1 MRRRFAILL
10 AGCTAVAASAVLPS
24 SRAEIDADAGSASS
38 IAQCGAQYSAGHDP
52 SGLWS
57 RLNSTTP
64 PKIKIT
70 TTRVPADG
78 GAGTKTHED
87 DDGIQ
92 IFWDPNQNVTKDG
105 VTAGPCEVLYHEL
118 QHAADDADDIPR
130 SVLDD
135 SCSAK
140 GIGKDKDGKDKGI
153 PYAEWRAVAAE
164 NAYRKSLGL
173 TPLRM
178 SYNQTP
184 FGFDQYSSFDDCKKK
199 NQPPPGPVKKPTNS
213 VFGDPHLAT
222 TDGLLY
228 DLQQVGEFTA
238 FTSGDTAAPRV
249 QIRTAPVGESKVAS
263 LVSAVAAGSGN
274 QRIGFVTKDGTL
286 TVTHSDGTTTETIT
300 IDDGAQRDLGAGMT
314 LAAAAST
321 DFAGRLYT
329 VGWAEGSQ
337 LRVNDAGWWGL
348 RASFEPSAATKS
360 ARPQGL
366 LGNFNGDPADDLTR
380 PDGRRVPGDASPAT
394 IRSDFGDAWRI
405 TQADSL
411 FPYSPGESTATF
423 TDRAFPTGE
432 PQLNGND
439 EARSVCQ
446 QAGVMSAE
454 MLNACVLDVTVTG
467 NPIFADAAA
476 AVASD
481 VTIKSV
487 AGQATG
493 QQQAGGAVFG
503 AGRTVSG
510 TVSAAQRVA
519 YQFSAQA
526 GEVADIRSECTP
538 SGKGFTYGVGPLDS
552 SGSLAEPVGRDDGC
566 ANLGRVA
573 FATTATYQLV
583 IIGDGQYRIS
593 WQPTPGDQQRPL
605 SLTALNAGHVSAAA
619 RQRLTFTVNPGQ
631 QWTFTPTAGCS
642 QVPGFIWQILDADG
656 NSDGRGIYDGCQP
669 IGPLVLTP
677 GAYDVQIDAQS
688 TDADYQFTA
697 RSS

>member
-1 MRRRFAILL
+1 MRRFAILL
-10 AGCTAVAASAVLPS
+10 AGCTAVASSAVPWS
-24 SRAEIDADAGSASS
+24 SRAEIDADAGSASG

-57 RLNSTTP
+57 RLNSKTP
-64 PKIKIT
+64 PNIKIIT
-70 TTRVPADG
+70 THVPAEG
-78 GAGTKTHED
+78 GTGTKTSD
-87 DDGIQ
+87 GDDGIQ
-92 IFWDPNQNVTKDG
+92 IFWDPNQNVHKDG

-140 GIGKDKDGKDKGI
+140 GTGKDGI
-153 PYAEWRAVAAE
+153 PYAEWRAVGAE

-173 TPLRM
+173 PPRM
-178 SYNQTP
+178 SYNGTP
-184 FGFDQYSSFDDCKKK
+184 FGPGSFDDCKKK
-199 NQPPPGPVKKPTNS
+199 NQPPPGPAKKPTNS

-263 LVSAVAAGSGN
+263 LVSAVATGSGN
-274 QRIGFVTKDGTL
+274 QRIAFVTKDGTL
-286 TVTHSDGTTTETIT
+286 TITHSDGTNTETIT
-300 IDDGAQRDLGAGMT
+300 IDDGAQRDLGAGIT

-329 VGWAEGSQ
+329 LGWAEGSQ

-348 RASFEPSAATKS
+348 RVSFEPSAPAK
-360 ARPQGL
+360 AAQPQGL

-380 PDGRRVPGDASPAT
+380 PDGRRVPPDATPAT

-405 TQADSL
+405 SQADSL
-411 FPYSPGESTATF
+411 FPYSPGQSTATF

-432 PQLNGND
+432 PQPND
-439 EARSVCQ
+439 TDQARTVCQ
-446 QAGVMSAE
+446 QAGTMPAE
-454 MLNACVLDVTVTG
+454 ILAACVLDVTVTG
-467 NPIFADAAA
+467 NPVFADVAA
-476 AVASD
+476 AVARD

-487 AGQATG
+487 AGQASG
-493 QQQAGGAVFG
+493 QQQDGGTVFG

-510 TVSAAQRVA
+510 TVSAAQQVV

-526 GEVADIRSECTP
+526 GEVADILSECTP
-538 SGKGFTYGVGPLDS
+538 GGKGFTYGIGPLDS
-552 SGSLAEPVGRDDGC
+552 SGSLVEPVGRDDGC
-566 ANLGRVA
+566 TNLGRVV

-583 IIGDGQYRIS
+583 IIGDGQYRIT
-593 WQPTPGDQQRPL
+593 WQPTPGDQQRTL
-605 SLTALNAGHVSAAA
+605 SLTAPNAGHVSAAT
-619 RQRLTFTVNPGQ
+619 RQHLSFTVNPGQ

-642 QVPGFIWQILDADG
+642 QVPGFIWQILGADG
-656 NSDGRGIYDGCQP
+656 DSDGRGIYDGCQP
-669 IGPLVLTP
+669 IGPLALSP
-677 GAYDVQIDAQS
+677 GAYNVQIDAQS

-697 RSS
+697 RPS

>member
-1 MRRRFAILL
+1 M
-10 AGCTAVAASAVLPS
+10 
-24 SRAEIDADAGSASS
+24 
-38 IAQCGAQYSAGHDP
+38 
-52 SGLWS
+52 
-57 RLNSTTP
+57 
-64 PKIKIT
+64 
-70 TTRVPADG
+70 
-78 GAGTKTHED
+78 
-87 DDGIQ
+87 
-92 IFWDPNQNVTKDG
+92 
-105 VTAGPCEVLYHEL
+105 LYHEL

-135 SCSAK
+135 SCSAN
-140 GIGKDKDGKDKGI
+140 GTGKDKGI

-184 FGFDQYSSFDDCKKK
+184 FGFDKYSSFDDCKKK
-199 NQPPPGPVKKPTNS
+199 NQPPPGPAKKPTNS

-263 LVSAVAAGSGN
+263 LVSAVAAGIGN
-274 QRIGFVTKDGTL
+274 QRIAFVTRDSAL
-286 TVTHSDGTTTETIT
+286 TITRSDGTNTETIT

-321 DFAGRLYT
+321 DFTGRPYT
-329 VGWAEGSQ
+329 VRWAEGSQ

-348 RASFEPSAATKS
+348 RVSFEPSAPAKAS
-360 ARPQGL
+360 QPQGL

-380 PDGRRVPGDASPAT
+380 PDGHRVSRDASPAA

-405 TQADSL
+405 SQADSL

-432 PQLNGND
+432 PQLTGAD
-439 EARSVCQ
+439 QARTVCQ
-446 QAGVMSAE
+446 QAGLMSAE
-454 MLNACVLDVTVTG
+454 ILTACVLDVTVTG
-467 NPIFADAAA
+467 NPAFADTAA
-476 AVASD
+476 AVARD

-487 AGQATG
+487 AGQAIG
-493 QQQAGGAVFG
+493 QQQVSGTDFG

-510 TVSAAQRVA
+510 TVSAAGQVT

-526 GEVADIRSECTP
+526 GEVADILSECTP
-538 SGKGFTYGVGPLDS
+538 DGKGFTYGVAPLDS
-552 SGSLAEPVGRDDGC
+552 SGSLVEPVGRDDGC
-566 ANLGRVA
+566 TNLGRVA

-583 IIGDGQYRIS
+583 IIGEGQYRIS
-593 WQPTPGDQQRPL
+593 WHPTPGDQQRKL
-605 SLTALNAGHVSAAA
+605 SLTAPNAGHVSAAT
-619 RQRLTFTVNPGQ
+619 RQHLSFTANPGQ
-631 QWTFTPTAGCS
+631 HWTFTPASGCS
-642 QVPGFIWQILDADG
+642 QVPGFIWQILEADG
-656 NSDGRGIYDGCQP
+656 DSDGRGIYDGCQP
-669 IGPLVLTP
+669 IGPLPLTP
-677 GAYDVQIDAQS
+677 GTYDVQIDAQS

-697 RSS
+697 RSSS

>member
-1 MRRRFAILL
+1 MMRRLAILL
-10 AGCTAVAASAVLPS
+10 AVCSVIAYLAVPQW
-24 SRAEIDADAGSASS
+24 SRAEIDADAGSANGVTL
-38 IAQCGAQYSAGHDP
+38 CGMLYSAGHDP

-57 RLNSTTP
+57 RLNSNATP
-64 PKIKIT
+64 PIKIIT
-70 TTRVPADG
+70 THVPTDG
-78 GAGTKTHED
+78 TGTKTSYT

-92 IFWDPNQNVTKDG
+92 IFWDPSHDVVKPTDVNGSQLVST
-105 VTAGPCEVLYHEL
+105 PCEVLYHEL
-118 QHAADDADDIPR
+118 QHAADDADNIPD

-135 SCSAK
+135 TCSAN
-140 GIGKDKDGKDKGI
+140 GTGKDKNGKEKGI

-164 NAYRKSLGL
+164 NAYRASFGL
-173 TPLRM
+173 PPRT
-178 SYNQTP
+178 SYNGTP
-184 FGFDQYSSFDDCKKK
+184 FGPGSFDDCKKS
-199 NQPPPGPVKKPTNS
+199 QPPPGPANKPTNS

-274 QRIGFVTKDGTL
+274 QRIAFVTKDGAL
-286 TVTHSDGTTTETIT
+286 TITHSDGTNTETIT

-337 LRVNDAGWWGL
+337 LRVNHAGWWGL
-348 RASFEPSAATKS
+348 RVSFESSAPAK
-360 ARPQGL
+360 AAQPRGL

-380 PDGRRVPGDASPAT
+380 PDGRRVPPTASPAT

-405 TQADSL
+405 SQADSL

-423 TDRAFPTGE
+423 TDRPFPTDE
-432 PQLNGND
+432 PQLAGAD
-439 EARSVCQ
+439 QARTVCQ
-446 QAGVMSAE
+446 QAGAMSAE
-454 MLNACVLDVTVTG
+454 ILAACVLDVTVTG
-467 NPIFADAAA
+467 NPIFADT
-476 AVASD
+476 AVAVARD

-487 AGQATG
+487 AGQPTG
-493 QQQAGGAVFG
+493 QQQGSGTVFG

-510 TVSAAQRVA
+510 TVSAAQQVT

-552 SGSLAEPVGRDDGC
+552 SGSLAQPVGRDDGC
-566 ANLGRVA
+566 TNLGRVA

-593 WQPTPGDQQRPL
+593 WQPTAGDQQRAL
-605 SLTALNAGHVSAAA
+605 NLTAPNAGHVGAAT
-619 RQRLTFTVNPGQ
+619 RQHLSFTVTPGQ

-656 NSDGRGIYDGCQP
+656 GSDGRGIYDGCQP
-669 IGPLVLTP
+669 IGPLTLAP

>member
-1 MRRRFAILL
+1 MKRRFAIVL
-10 AGCTAVAASAVLPS
+10 AGCTAVASSAVPWS
-24 SRAEIDADAGSASS
+24 SRAEIDADAGSASG

-57 RLNSTTP
+57 RLNSKTP
-64 PKIKIT
+64 PVIKII
-70 TTRVPADG
+70 TTRVPAN
-78 GAGTKTHED
+78 GAGTKTHD
-87 DDGIQ
+87 GDDGIQ
-92 IFWDPNQNVTKDG
+92 IFWDPNQNVTKDD
-105 VTAGPCEVLYHEL
+105 VNAATPCEVLYHEL
-118 QHAADDADDIPR
+118 QHAADDADDVPS

-135 SCSAK
+135 SCSAE
-140 GIGKDKDGKDKGI
+140 GTGKDKGI
-153 PYAEWRAVAAE
+153 PNAEWRAVAAE
-164 NAYRKSLGL
+164 NAYRKSFGL
-173 TPLRM
+173 PPRTI
-178 SYNQTP
+178 YNGKR
-184 FGFDQYSSFDDCKKK
+184 FGYSSFDDCKKK
-199 NQPPPGPVKKPTNS
+199 NQPPPGPAKKPTNS

-274 QRIGFVTKDGTL
+274 QRIALVTKDGTL
-286 TVTHSDGTTTETIT
+286 TITHSDGTNAETTT

-329 VGWAEGSQ
+329 VGWAEGSK
-337 LRVNDAGWWGL
+337 LHVNDAGWWGL
-348 RASFEPSAATKS
+348 RVSFEPSAPAKS
-360 ARPQGL
+360 AQPRGL

-380 PDGRRVPGDASPAT
+380 PDGRRLPGDASPAA

-432 PQLNGND
+432 PQLNDTGQ
-439 EARSVCQ
+439 ARAVCQ
-446 QAGVMSAE
+446 QAGTMPAE
-454 MLNACVLDVTVTG
+454 ILAACVLDVTMTG
-467 NPIFADAAA
+467 NPIFADAAV
-476 AVASD
+476 AVARD
-481 VTIKSV
+481 VTVKSV
-487 AGQATG
+487 AGQANG
-493 QQQAGGAVFG
+493 QQQVSGTVFG

-510 TVSAAQRVA
+510 TVSTAQQVT
-519 YQFSAQA
+519 YQFNAQA
-526 GEVADIRSECTP
+526 GEVADILSECTP
-538 SGKGFTYGVGPLDS
+538 GGKGFTYGVGPLDS

-566 ANLGRVA
+566 TNLGRVA

-593 WQPTPGDQQRPL
+593 WQPTSGDQQRTL
-605 SLTALNAGHVSAAA
+605 TLTAPNAGHVGAAA
-619 RQRLTFTVNPGQ
+619 RQRLSFTAKPGQ
-631 QWTFTPTAGCS
+631 QWTFTPAAGCP
-642 QVPGFIWQILDADG
+642 QVPGFTWQILTADG
-656 NSDGRGIYDGCQP
+656 DSDGRGIYDGCQP
-669 IGPLVLTP
+669 IGPLALNP
-677 GAYDVQIDAQS
+677 GTYDVQIDAQS

>member
-1 MRRRFAILL
+1 MKRRFAILL
-10 AGCTAVAASAVLPS
+10 AGCTAVASSAVPPS

-38 IAQCGAQYSAGHDP
+38 IAQCAAQYSAGHDP

-70 TTRVPADG
+70 TTHVPADG
-78 GAGTKTHED
+78 TGTKTHED

-105 VTAGPCEVLYHEL
+105 ITAGPCEVLYHEL

-135 SCSAK
+135 SCSAN
-140 GIGKDKDGKDKGI
+140 GTGKDKGI
-153 PYAEWRAVAAE
+153 PYAEWRAVSAE

-184 FGFDQYSSFDDCKKK
+184 FGFDKYSSFDDCKKK
-199 NQPPPGPVKKPTNS
+199 NQPPPGPAKKPTNS

-228 DLQQVGEFTA
+228 DMQQVGEFTA
-238 FTSGDTAAPRV
+238 FTSGDTTAPRV
-249 QIRTAPVGESKVAS
+249 QIRTAPVGESTVAS

-274 QRIGFVTKDGTL
+274 QHIAFVTKDGTL
-286 TVTHSDGTTTETIT
+286 TITHSDGTNGQTIT

-314 LAAAAST
+314 LAATAST

-348 RASFEPSAATKS
+348 RVSFEPSAPAKT
-360 ARPQGL
+360 AQPRGL

-405 TQADSL
+405 SQADSL

-432 PQLNGND
+432 PQLNG
-439 EARSVCQ
+439 
-446 QAGVMSAE
+446 
-454 MLNACVLDVTVTG
+454 T
-467 NPIFADAAA
+467 
-476 AVASD
+476 
-481 VTIKSV
+481 
-487 AGQATG
+487 
-493 QQQAGGAVFG
+493 
-503 AGRTVSG
+503 
-510 TVSAAQRVA
+510 
-519 YQFSAQA
+519 
-526 GEVADIRSECTP
+526 
-538 SGKGFTYGVGPLDS
+538 
-552 SGSLAEPVGRDDGC
+552 
-566 ANLGRVA
+566 
-573 FATTATYQLV
+573 
-583 IIGDGQYRIS
+583 
-593 WQPTPGDQQRPL
+593 
-605 SLTALNAGHVSAAA
+605 
-619 RQRLTFTVNPGQ
+619 
-631 QWTFTPTAGCS
+631 
-642 QVPGFIWQILDADG
+642 
-656 NSDGRGIYDGCQP
+656 
-669 IGPLVLTP
+669 
-677 GAYDVQIDAQS
+677 
-688 TDADYQFTA
+688 
-697 RSS
+697 

>member
-1 MRRRFAILL
+1 MMRRLAILL
-10 AGCTAVAASAVLPS
+10 AVWTAIAYLAVPQY
-24 SRAEIDADAGSASS
+24 SRAEIDADAGSANG
-38 IAQCGAQYSAGHDP
+38 ITLCGMLYSAGHDP

-57 RLNSTTP
+57 RLNSSATP
-64 PKIKIT
+64 PIKIIT
-70 TTRVPADG
+70 THVPTDG
-78 GAGTKTHED
+78 TGTKTTD
-87 DDGIQ
+87 TDDGIQ
-92 IFWDPNQNVTKDG
+92 IFWDPSLDITKDNVTA
-105 VTAGPCEVLYHEL
+105 TPCEVLYHEL
-118 QHAADDADDIPR
+118 QHAADDADDVPD

-135 SCSAK
+135 SCSAA
-140 GIGKDKDGKDKGI
+140 GTGKDKGI
-153 PYAEWRAVAAE
+153 PDAEWRAVAAE
-164 NAYRKSLGL
+164 NAYRKSFGL
-173 TPLRM
+173 PPRT
-178 SYNQTP
+178 SYNGKK
-184 FGFDQYSSFDDCKKK
+184 FGFDSFDDCKK
-199 NQPPPGPVKKPTNS
+199 NQPPPGPANKSTNS

-222 TDGLLY
+222 TDGLRY

-263 LVSAVAAGSGN
+263 LVSAVAAGIGN
-274 QRIGFVTKDGTL
+274 QRIAFVTRDAAL
-286 TVTHSDGTTTETIT
+286 TITRSDGTNTETIT

-321 DFAGRLYT
+321 DFTGRPYT
-329 VGWAEGSQ
+329 VRWAEGSQ

-348 RASFEPSAATKS
+348 RVSFEPSAPAKTS
-360 ARPQGL
+360 QPLGL
-366 LGNFNGDPADDLTR
+366 LGDFNGDPADDLTR
-380 PDGRRVPGDASPAT
+380 PDGRRVPRDASPAT

-405 TQADSL
+405 SQADSL
-411 FPYSPGESTATF
+411 FPYAPGESTATF

-432 PQLNGND
+432 PQLNSTD
-439 EARSVCQ
+439 QARTVCQ

-454 MLNACVLDVTVTG
+454 MLTACVLDVTVTG

-476 AVASD
+476 AVARD

-493 QQQAGGAVFG
+493 QQQVSGTVFG

-510 TVSAAQRVA
+510 TVSAARQVT

-526 GEVADIRSECTP
+526 GEVADILSECTP
-538 SGKGFTYGVGPLDS
+538 DGKGFTYGVGPLDS
-552 SGSLAEPVGRDDGC
+552 SGSLAEPDGRDDGC
-566 ANLGRVA
+566 TNLGRVA

-593 WQPTPGDQQRPL
+593 WQPTPGDQQRTL
-605 SLTALNAGHVSAAA
+605 SLTAPNAGHVSAAT
-619 RQRLTFTVNPGQ
+619 RQHLSFTVNPGQ

-642 QVPGFIWQILDADG
+642 QVPGFIWQILEADG
-656 NSDGRGIYDGCQP
+656 DSDGRGIYDGCQP
-669 IGPLVLTP
+669 IGPLVLIP

>member
-1 MRRRFAILL
+1 MIRRLAILL
-10 AGCTAVAASAVLPS
+10 AGCTAVASSAVPPS
-24 SRAEIDADAGSASS
+24 SRAEIDADAGAASG
-38 IAQCGAQYSAGHDP
+38 IAQCGAQYSASHDP

-57 RLNSTTP
+57 RLNSKTP
-64 PKIKIT
+64 PNIKIIT
-70 TTRVPADG
+70 THVPADG
-78 GAGTKTHED
+78 TGTKTRD
-87 DDGIQ
+87 GDDGIQ

-105 VTAGPCEVLYHEL
+105 ITAGPCEVLYHEL
-118 QHAADDADDIPR
+118 QHAADDADNISR

-135 SCSAK
+135 SCSAN
-140 GIGKDKDGKDKGI
+140 GTGKDGI
-153 PYAEWRAVAAE
+153 PYAEWRAVGAE

-173 TPLRM
+173 PPRM

-184 FGFDQYSSFDDCKKK
+184 FGFDKYSSFDDCKKK
-199 NQPPPGPVKKPTNS
+199 NQPPPGPAKKPTNS

-274 QRIGFVTKDGTL
+274 QRIAFVTKDGTL
-286 TVTHSDGTTTETIT
+286 TITHSDGTNTETIT

-348 RASFEPSAATKS
+348 RVSFESSAPAK
-360 ARPQGL
+360 AAQPRGL

-380 PDGRRVPGDASPAT
+380 PDGRRVPPTASPAT

-405 TQADSL
+405 SQADSL

-423 TDRAFPTGE
+423 TDRAFPTDE
-432 PQLNGND
+432 PQLAGTD
-439 EARSVCQ
+439 EARTVCQ
-446 QAGVMSAE
+446 QAGAMSAE
-454 MLNACVLDVTVTG
+454 ILAACVLDVTVTG
-467 NPIFADAAA
+467 NPIFADT
-476 AVASD
+476 AVAVARD

-487 AGQATG
+487 AGQPTG
-493 QQQAGGAVFG
+493 QQQGSGTVFG

-510 TVSAAQRVA
+510 TVSAAQQVT

-538 SGKGFTYGVGPLDS
+538 NGKGFTYGVGPLDS
-552 SGSLAEPVGRDDGC
+552 SGSLAQPVGRDDGC
-566 ANLGRVA
+566 TNLGRVA

-593 WQPTPGDQQRPL
+593 WQPTAGDQQRAL
-605 SLTALNAGHVSAAA
+605 NLTAPNAGHVGAAT
-619 RQRLTFTVNPGQ
+619 RQHLSFTVTPGQ

-656 NSDGRGIYDGCQP
+656 GSDGRGIYDGCQP
-669 IGPLVLTP
+669 IGPLTLAP